1 MSKTY
6 NSVCLAIFCVTK
18 MLGQRVC
25 LKFCVKNGIKC
36 SEAFKMLK
44 KAFDDD
50 TISQPRVHEWYERF
64 QEGREDIEDD
74 ARSGRPSTSTSDENV
89 EKVKETVLANRSITI
104 REVAEEIG
112 TSYGSC
118 EAIFTNVSNI
128 KRFIQ
133 QFSAP
138 HRCDA
143 ATTLFS
149 RHGPL

>member
-1 MSKTY
+1 
-6 NSVCLAIFCVTK
+6 
-18 MLGQRVC
+18 
-25 LKFCVKNGIKC
+25 
-36 SEAFKMLK
+36 MLK

-89 EKVKETVLANRSITI
+89 EKVKETVLANRTITI

-138 HRCDA
+138 HRYEIKA
-143 ATTLFS
+143 KSQIQLKRIPKEAKTPVLLKLGTTLA
-149 RHGPL
+149 